1 MMYQAGYNSQYQVS
15 ISRVKNIVHG
25 THIMADDKSEL
36 SEFTFEQAVGIVN
49 KVIGRKKAE
58 IEAFKE
64 KLSETSDEKESQL
77 IQELI
82 DYLQAD
88 LVAYIA
94 VLADITNDDSL
105 LEGID
110 LENQDVVECPIKY
123 DEYLNSLDAD
133 SLENELDADE
143 IRADYCDSIIH
154 DFCTDIGE
162 GALESKKMIKA
173 LLEDPYALSQIG
185 EIIFYDDYLYDAY
198 NAIVESE
205 KSKKKN
211 KKGKKKK

>member
-1 MMYQAGYNSQYQVS
+1 MHQVGYNSQCQVS
-15 ISRVKNIVHG
+15 TSRAKNIVSG
-25 THIMADDKSEL
+25 TCIMTDDKPEL
-36 SEFTFEQAVGIVN
+36 DEFTFEQAVEIVN
-49 KVIGRKKAE
+49 KVIERKKAE
-58 IEAFKE
+58 IEAFKQ
-64 KLSETSDEKESQL
+64 KLSETDDENESQL

-94 VLADITNDDSL
+94 VLADITDDDSI
-105 LEGID
+105 LEGVD

-143 IRADYCDSIIH
+143 IRADYCDSIIQ
-154 DFCTDIGE
+154 DLCTDIGE

-185 EIIFYDDYLYDAY
+185 EVIFYDDYLYDTY

-205 KSKKKN
+205 KSKKKG